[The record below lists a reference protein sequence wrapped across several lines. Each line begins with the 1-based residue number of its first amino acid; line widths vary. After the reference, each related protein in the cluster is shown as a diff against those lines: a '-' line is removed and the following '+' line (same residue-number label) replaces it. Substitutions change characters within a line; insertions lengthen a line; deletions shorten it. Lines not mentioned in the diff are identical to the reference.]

1 VEQNVVEER
10 PKTVASRFELAASRM
25 AEQWLSAGH
34 MSVSAGDLRIARE
47 FLEQTG
53 ITVEETPG
61 VLIRL
66 THRDGRTQEM
76 TREGAVMLALR
87 RLAGRA

>member
-1 VEQNVVEER
+1 MEQNVVEER
-10 PKTVASRFELAASRM
+10 PKTVANRFELAASRM
-25 AEQWLSAGH
+25 AEEWLNAGH

-47 FLEQTG
+47 FLEQVG

-61 VLIRL
+61 VLVRL
-66 THRDGRTQEM
+66 NYRDGRSQEM
-76 TREGAVMLALR
+76 TREAAVMLALR